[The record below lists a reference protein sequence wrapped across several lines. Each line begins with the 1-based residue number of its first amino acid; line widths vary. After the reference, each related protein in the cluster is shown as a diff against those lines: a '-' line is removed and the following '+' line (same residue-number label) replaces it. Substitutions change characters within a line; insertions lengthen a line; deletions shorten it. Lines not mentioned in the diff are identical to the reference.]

1 MTVVSAVQS
10 AAAARK
16 PPWVFKYEL
25 EETLCS
31 MYLNCYIYNNF
42 FNIFIK
48 HVQKLSYNIQ
58 KTNKEYCIHVYICV
72 ILLNYFTKSF
82 FFENP

>member
-1 MTVVSAVQS
+1 MQYVCLSN
-10 AAAARK
+10 
-16 PPWVFKYEL
+16 
-25 EETLCS
+25 
-31 MYLNCYIYNNF
+31 YLNCYINNNF

-48 HVQKLSYNIQ
+48 HVQKLPYNIR